1 MTSRDRAAT
10 KPSGDHRRAGHT
22 GHGPHRTTAWLAALA
37 LFGLAGA
44 GCTSTGPLEA
54 LGTTSAVSAATP
66 TSAPLMPAAGDGA
79 LPDDKSAELQSL
91 LDEWV
96 GADKWVGVTA
106 AVVSA
111 DGTWSGAA
119 GVDGAGDP
127 LVPESAMAIAS
138 MTKTFVAA
146 EVLQL
151 AGQGQVDL
159 DAPISDYV
167 TVPFDTGEAT
177 VRQVLGM
184 RSGLPVD
191 PGAQVLDAAAADLD
205 RAWTTDEVLALVD
218 AEGPRAGSVGQS
230 ALYNNLNYQVL
241 GMLIEKVT
249 GLPWASALRRDL
261 LDPAGLDRVWVQ
273 NGEQPQPPLTVALE
287 DSSTPIVDRDGPWLP
302 SRSVATYFGA
312 AGGMAADAPSVARW
326 GYQLYGGHVIDSVL
340 VEQMTAGGPDDWY
353 GLGTMRGTSPDGD
366 LVVGHGG
373 DLPAYHGQF
382 FVWPDR
388 ATSIAV
394 LVPTPPDTVVLD
406 VEATL
411 DQLFGQL
418 AAAVHGT

>member
-1 MTSRDRAAT
+1 M
-10 KPSGDHRRAGHT
+10 
-22 GHGPHRTTAWLAALA
+22 
-37 LFGLAGA
+37 
-44 GCTSTGPLEA
+44 
-54 LGTTSAVSAATP
+54 
-66 TSAPLMPAAGDGA
+66 
-79 LPDDKSAELQSL
+79 
-91 LDEWV
+91 
-96 GADKWVGVTA
+96 
-106 AVVSA
+106 
-111 DGTWSGAA
+111 
-119 GVDGAGDP
+119 
-127 LVPESAMAIAS
+127 
-138 MTKTFVAA
+138 
-146 EVLQL
+146 
-151 AGQGQVDL
+151 
-159 DAPISDYV
+159 
-167 TVPFDTGEAT
+167 
-177 VRQVLGM
+177 
-184 RSGLPVD
+184 
-191 PGAQVLDAAAADLD
+191 
-205 RAWTTDEVLALVD
+205 
-218 AEGPRAGSVGQS
+218 GQS

-273 NGEQPQPPLTVALE
+273 DGEQPQPPLTVALE
-287 DSSTPIVDRDGPWLP
+287 DSDLPIVDRDGPWLP